1 MELQVHPIGCA
12 GGPVTVAQQLI
23 NIPGQ
28 LNAYTKNVANSSHW
42 LPYLL
47 QVELQSPELLEE
59 VVLLLLE
66 GSGFC
71 SFLGFR
77 V

>member
-23 NIPGQ
+23 NIPGNEMPTPKMLPPPAQ
-28 LNAYTKNVANSSHW
+28 TP
-42 LPYLL
+42 PYLL

-66 GSGFC
+66 GSDFC